1 METPMSRTIL
11 IVDDNPE
18 ERGIFAA
25 YLHFVGARLLEAAD
39 GADGLAIARD
49 TLPDLILLDLTMPVM
64 DGWEMIRHMQADES
78 LRTIPVVAI
87 TAHHLDWERLERE
100 GFCGYLE
107 KPLSPHAVLLEVE
120 RCLGPL
126 DAGNVA
132 EPSAET
138 DLERLVMPR
147 PVRAAGASPPAPE
160 PSASSAPAPDAA
172 PAARAPQPESPE
184 AAIQKPPTPP
194 AGPAGSTGS

>member
-1 METPMSRTIL
+1 MSRTIL

-39 GADGLAIARD
+39 GADGLAIARESR
-49 TLPDLILLDLTMPVM
+49 PDLILLDLTMPVM
-64 DGWEMIRHMQADES
+64 DGWEMIRHMQADAA

-87 TAHHLDWERLERE
+87 TAHHLEWDRLEKE

-120 RCLGPL
+120 RCLGSL
-126 DAGNVA
+126 DAGSVA
-132 EPSAET
+132 EASEKSEQARP
-138 DLERLVMPR
+138 VVPR
-147 PVRAAGASPPAPE
+147 PIRAATASPPVPT
-160 PSASSAPAPDAA
+160 SSAAAPGPAPTAA
-172 PAARAPQPESPE
+172 VPRPEKAGPAIDGPR
-184 AAIQKPPTPP
+184 TPP
-194 AGPAGSTGS
+194 PGSAGSTGS